1 MPLLTRKRIITAAL
15 EATPGTAETI
25 AGADAVLVRNLTL
38 TPLAADT
45 IERELVRPYLGNSD
59 LFIANQRVEVEFE
72 VEISGSGTATTAP
85 AYAEMMQ
92 ACGMD
97 SAVYD
102 EDGDTTDDSWTFT
115 PTSNNLSG
123 YGASAKTV
131 TIGVNIDGFLHKFAG
146 CRGNVS
152 LNFPARAIPYFTFTF
167 TGIYSAPTAT
177 AAVTPTYSYTTPVV
191 CNNTNTF
198 QGASDTISI
207 AGSPVT
213 SPVIESLE
221 FNLNNEVNFRSLI
234 GSESADLVNR
244 SPSGTLVIEAIT
256 SPNVFTAALGST
268 LSEIT
273 LTHGTTAGNIVA
285 IELPYVDIGQPTYV
299 DQNGI
304 HMLSIP
310 FTAQPSS
317 SGNDEFRIV
326 TK

>member
-1 MPLLTRKRIITAAL
+1 MPLLTRKRVITAKL
-15 EATPGTAETI
+15 ETTPGTAETV
-25 AGADAVLVRNLTL
+25 AGSDAVLVRNLTL

-72 VEISGSGTATTAP
+72 VELAGSGTATTAP
-85 AYAEMMQ
+85 SWDGIMQ
-92 ACGMD
+92 ACGTA
-97 SAVYD
+97 SAIYD
-102 EDGDTTDDSWTFT
+102 EDGDTTDDSWSYE
-115 PTSNNLSG
+115 PTSDNLAG

-131 TIGVNIDGFLHKFAG
+131 TIGVNIDGFLHSFKG

-152 LNFPARAIPYFTFTF
+152 FSMPARGIPYMTFSF
-167 TGIYSAPTAT
+167 TGQYIAPSSSTNGQTGVDYSG
-177 AAVTPTYSYTTPVV
+177 YQTPVV
-191 CNNTNTF
+191 CNSTNT
-198 QGASDTISI
+198 AVTTLTI
-207 AGSPVT
+207 AGSTVS
-213 SPVIESLE
+213 SPVMESLE
-221 FNLNNEVNFRSLI
+221 FNFNNEVNFRSLI
-234 GSESADLVNR
+234 GSESADIVNR
-244 SPSGTLVIEAIT
+244 APAGTLVIEAIT

-268 LSEIT
+268 LSEIVI
-273 LTHGTTAGNIVA
+273 THGTSAGNIVKV
-285 IELPYVDIGQPTYV
+285 ELPYVDLGQPTYV